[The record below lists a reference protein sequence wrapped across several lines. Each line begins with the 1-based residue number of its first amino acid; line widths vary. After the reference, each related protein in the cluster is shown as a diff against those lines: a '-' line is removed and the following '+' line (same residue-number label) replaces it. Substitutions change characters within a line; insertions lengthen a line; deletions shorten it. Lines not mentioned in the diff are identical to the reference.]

1 MYLSPHDDGVE
12 TVAPCAS
19 FDINSPTFAG
29 NNAAPAFKGDFM
41 FDMVANCAHDL
52 KTPLA
57 AIFNSNQLAISIL
70 SDLQATLARESPS
83 ASAHLLSELELA
95 KSTLET
101 SLNMT
106 EFMKMSIN
114 RCMDYTK
121 VKNHSMKLSPK
132 CGTINVAE
140 ALELPLKCMMSLDSD
155 QVIEMKPLPPEMCSH
170 IITDQ
175 QWLQENVLCLA
186 SNASKYSSHGTI
198 TLTVSLTS
206 EHALLGTEGNGL
218 RHTTSS
224 HNSSGSTKV
233 GNNFR
238 HMSIDPNLSSIDNYE
253 AHSTSTQSMNALLS
267 RQGSLSLESKPM
279 VMVEVED
286 TGIGLS
292 EEGMRNLFAPFKQ
305 AQRLAGGTGL
315 GLFSLANRMESLQ
328 GHCGVRGR
336 RDGQQGCLFWFAFP
350 YKPDEEAAEAALEQ
364 DLTAETLAQLS
375 EKHRLAST
383 PVTSSS
389 PAPQMSRSGVYIPPL
404 ATKNMHFAS
413 TEVFPSQSPLTML
426 EKANYEEEISPR
438 LAAWHSDAGDA
449 DTPQESSRTNGRT
462 TSNNSEAPLSYR
474 TRNDSQSAS
483 TISTSTTSHLM
494 MNHIGIGDIVVP
506 RATRTPPRLSA
517 GGRPLSVPRSSC
529 PPSPSLNSDH
539 QGGTST
545 NDSYSVDY
553 DLLAVDN
560 TLHILLVDDTP
571 SILKICSRTLMRE
584 GYRVSTA
591 ENGLEALKLLHSGI
605 TFDAVLMDLQMPVL
619 DGLETVIRYRA
630 EESLFDGKKRLFI
643 VAVSANSDPEIAQ
656 GAIDAG
662 FDGFI
667 EKPFTIKS
675 LQKVL
680 PPDLGVDLLNRKSES
695 SGGK

>member
-1 MYLSPHDDGVE
+1 
-12 TVAPCAS
+12 
-19 FDINSPTFAG
+19 
-29 NNAAPAFKGDFM
+29 
-41 FDMVANCAHDL
+41 
-52 KTPLA
+52 
-57 AIFNSNQLAISIL
+57 
-70 SDLQATLARESPS
+70 
-83 ASAHLLSELELA
+83 
-95 KSTLET
+95 
-101 SLNMT
+101 
-106 EFMKMSIN
+106 
-114 RCMDYTK
+114 MDYTK

-155 QVIEMKPLPPEMCSH
+155 QVIEMKPLPAEMCSH

-218 RHTTSS
+218 RQTNS
-224 HNSSGSTKV
+224 HASSGSTKV
-233 GNNFR
+233 GNDFR
-238 HMSIDPNLSSIDNYE
+238 HMSIDPNLSSQDNYE
-253 AHSTSTQSMNALLS
+253 AHSTSTQSLNAL
-267 RQGSLSLESKPM
+267 RPGSMSFDNKQM

-336 RDGQQGCLFWFAFP
+336 RDGKQGCLFWFAFP

-413 TEVFPSQSPLTML
+413 TEVFPSQSPLTVL
-426 EKANYEEEISPR
+426 EKGNYEEEISPR
-438 LAAWHSDAGDA
+438 LAAWHSDAGDS

-462 TSNNSEAPLSYR
+462 TSNNSEAPLSFR
-474 TRNDSQSAS
+474 TRNDSQSAG
-483 TISTSTTSHLM
+483 TISTSTNSHLM

-506 RATRTPPRLSA
+506 RATRTPPRQL

-529 PPSPSLNSDH
+529 PPSPSLNSEH

-545 NDSYSVDY
+545 NDSFSVDY

-560 TLHILLVDDTP
+560 SLHILLVDDTP

-630 EESLFDGKKRLFI
+630 EESLFDGKPMLSIQIFLF
-643 VAVSANSDPEIAQ
+643 SSDSPFLLCSKVVYVLTLLCVLFAFAQ
-656 GAIDAG
+656 ARSDC
-662 FDGFI
+662 
-667 EKPFTIKS
+667 
-675 LQKVL
+675 
-680 PPDLGVDLLNRKSES
+680 S
-695 SGGK
+695 SWP

>member
-1 MYLSPHDDGVE
+1 MHSLIISCFIH
-12 TVAPCAS
+12 
-19 FDINSPTFAG
+19 IQ
-29 NNAAPAFKGDFM
+29 
-41 FDMVANCAHDL
+41 
-52 KTPLA
+52 PLA

-70 SDLQATLARESPS
+70 SDLQATIARESPS
-83 ASAHLLSELELA
+83 TSAHVLSELKLA

-140 ALELPLKCMMSLDSD
+140 ALELPLKCMMSLDAD

-218 RHTTSS
+218 RHTSS
-224 HNSSGSTKV
+224 HASSGSTKI
-233 GNNFR
+233 GNDFR
-238 HMSIDPNLSSIDNYE
+238 HLSLDPNQSSLDNYE
-253 AHSTSTQSMNALLS
+253 AHSTSTQSMNAFRS
-267 RQGSLSLESKPM
+267 RPGSMSLENKPM

-315 GLFSLANRMESLQ
+315 GLFSLANRMASLQ

-336 RDGQQGCLFWFAFP
+336 RDGEQGCLFWFAFP

-383 PVTSSS
+383 PVMSSS
-389 PAPQMSRSGVYIPPL
+389 PTPSVARSGVYVPPL
-404 ATKNMHFAS
+404 PTRNMQSMRFSS
-413 TEVFPSQSPLTML
+413 TEVFPSQSPVVMM
-426 EKANYEEEISPR
+426 EKATYEEEISPR
-438 LAAWHSDAGDA
+438 LAAWQSDADDSDA
-449 DTPQESSRTNGRT
+449 PQESTRSNGLT
-462 TSNNSEAPLSYR
+462 TSTNSEAPLSYR
-474 TRNDSQSAS
+474 TRNDSQSV
-483 TISTSTTSHLM
+483 STTSTSAGTQLM
-494 MNHIGIGDIVVP
+494 MNHVGIGEIVVP
-506 RATRTPPRLSA
+506 RATRTPPRQL
-517 GGRPLSVPRSSC
+517 GGRPLSVPRTSC
-529 PPSPSLNSDH
+529 PPSPSIASDH
-539 QGGTST
+539 QCGTST

-560 TLHILLVDDTP
+560 SLHILLVDDTP

-630 EESLFDGKKRLFI
+630 EESLFDGK
-643 VAVSANSDPEIAQ
+643 
-656 GAIDAG
+656 
-662 FDGFI
+662 FDSSTFF
-667 EKPFTIKS
+667 FTTFF
-675 LQKVL
+675 V
-680 PPDLGVDLLNRKSES
+680 NRKP
-695 SGGK
+695 GQK

>member
-1 MYLSPHDDGVE
+1 MLYQPIPF
-12 TVAPCAS
+12 TQ
-19 FDINSPTFAG
+19 
-29 NNAAPAFKGDFM
+29 
-41 FDMVANCAHDL
+41 
-52 KTPLA
+52 PLA

-70 SDLQATLARESPS
+70 SDLHATIARESPS
-83 ASAHLLSELELA
+83 TSSNILMELELA
-95 KSTLET
+95 KATLET

-198 TLTVSLTS
+198 TLTVSLTT

-218 RHTTSS
+218 RQTYSHGSS
-224 HNSSGSTKV
+224 SSTKV
-233 GNNFR
+233 GNDFR
-238 HMSIDPNLSSIDNYE
+238 HLSLDPNQASQDNYD
-253 AHSTSTQSMNALLS
+253 AHSTSTQSMNTFRS
-267 RQGSLSLESKPM
+267 RQGSASQEDKAM

-292 EEGMRNLFAPFKQ
+292 EDGMRNLFAPFKQ

-315 GLFSLANRMESLQ
+315 GLFSLSNRMESLQ

-383 PVTSSS
+383 ESMSSSS
-389 PAPQMSRSGVYIPPL
+389 PTPVVPRAGISGIYIPPL
-404 ATKNMHFAS
+404 ATKNMHGMS
-413 TEVFPSQSPLTML
+413 TEVFPSHSPLAML
-426 EKANYEEEISPR
+426 EKGVYEEEISPR
-438 LAAWHSDAGDA
+438 LAAWQSDAGS
-449 DTPQESSRTNGRT
+449 DTPQESSRTNGLT
-462 TSNNSEAPLSYR
+462 TGDNSEAPSSYL
-474 TRNDSQSAS
+474 TRIDSRSISTAS
-483 TISTSTTSHLM
+483 TTTTTNLVLSNVGISDIT
-494 MNHIGIGDIVVP
+494 IVVP
-506 RATRTPPRLSA
+506 RAMRTPPRQLSSSL
-517 GGRPLSVPRSSC
+517 RPIPRSSC
-529 PPSPSLNSDH
+529 PPSPSINSDH

-553 DLLAVDN
+553 DLLAIDN
-560 TLHILLVDDTP
+560 SLHILLVDDTP

-630 EESLFDGKKRLFI
+630 EEALYDGT
-643 VAVSANSDPEIAQ
+643 N
-656 GAIDAG
+656 
-662 FDGFI
+662 
-667 EKPFTIKS
+667 
-675 LQKVL
+675 
-680 PPDLGVDLLNRKSES
+680 
-695 SGGK
+695 